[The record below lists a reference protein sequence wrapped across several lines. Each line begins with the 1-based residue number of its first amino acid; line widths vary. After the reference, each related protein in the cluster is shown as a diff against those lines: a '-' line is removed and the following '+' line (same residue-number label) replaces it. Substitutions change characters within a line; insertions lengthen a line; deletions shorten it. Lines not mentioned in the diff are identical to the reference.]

1 MAKKSPQVQAF
12 STRSADAAHP
22 SRPKLPTEAWKQA
35 AECLRV
41 LAHPSR
47 LQIVQLLLA
56 DRCTVGEIA
65 ERCGLSPSQTSE
77 HLKLLQRCGFL
88 DYEKEARFAYYRVIE
103 PELANIM
110 SCIES
115 KFKEKASLF

>member
-1 MAKKSPQVQAF
+1 MAQTSPPPPTV
-12 STRSADAAHP
+12 STQHANAAP
-22 SRPKLPTEAWKQA
+22 TGRPQLPLEAWQQA

-47 LQIVQLLLA
+47 LQIVQLLLSE
-56 DRCTVGEIA
+56 RCTVGEIA

-88 DYEKEARFAYYRVIE
+88 GCEKESRFAYYRVIE
-103 PELANIM
+103 PELSNIM
-110 SCIES
+110 SCIET
-115 KFKEKASLF
+115 KFKVNESHA

>member
-1 MAKKSPQVQAF
+1 M
-12 STRSADAAHP
+12 
-22 SRPKLPTEAWKQA
+22 EAWQKA

-56 DRCTVGEIA
+56 ERCTVGEIA

-88 DYEKEARFAYYRVIE
+88 GCEKESRFAYYQVIE
-103 PELANIM
+103 PELSNIM

-115 KFKEKASLF
+115 KFKEMASRA